1 MSSPQIIA
9 WKWLRSGDE
18 AFPALLAAVDAAAE
32 SIRLETYIFAN
43 DALGRRFRDALV
55 RARQRGVAVK
65 LLVDGVG
72 SMELPGDFWSPLTA
86 TGATVR
92 VFNPLALNRF
102 AIRDHRKILVCDERV
117 AFVGGFN
124 IATEYEGDGVTR
136 GWLDL
141 GLQLEGPLALAL
153 AEAFDEMFA
162 HAEFR
167 QKRSSRWRRGGRRHT
182 ALSASEQLLLG
193 GPGLGRNPIR
203 RRLHADLRSARVVQ
217 AMAAYFL
224 PPWSLRRDFG
234 RVARRG
240 GTLQFVLAGKS
251 DVAFSQLAAR
261 SLYQRLLQSGAEIY
275 EYGPQVLHAKLIIVE
290 DAVYV
295 GSANLDARSLGINY
309 ELMLRLTHPP
319 LVAEAREIFGAAQAL
334 GRRIELAEWKRG
346 RSFWTRLRERWA
358 YFILA
363 RVDPH
368 VAQRQW
374 RALPD

>member
-1 MSSPQIIA
+1 MSQPQIIA
-9 WKWLRSGDE
+9 WKWLRCGDE
-18 AFPALLAAVDAAAE
+18 AFPALLDALDAAAQT
-32 SIRLETYIFAN
+32 IRLETYIFAN
-43 DALGRRFRDALV
+43 DDLGRRFRAALV
-55 RARQRGVAVK
+55 RARQRGVAVQV
-65 LLVDGVG
+65 LVDAVG
-72 SMELPGDFWSPLTA
+72 SLELPGDFWSPLTTA
-86 TGATVR
+86 GAVVR
-92 VFNPLALNRF
+92 VFNPLALSRF
-102 AIRDHRKILVCDERV
+102 AIRDHRKLLVCDERV

-141 GLQLEGPLALAL
+141 GLRIEGPMVAALV
-153 AEAFDEMFA
+153 EAFDQMFA
-162 HAEFR
+162 HTEFR
-167 QKRSSRWRRGGRRHT
+167 HKRSSRWRRGARRHT

-203 RRLHADLRSARVVQ
+203 RALHRDLKSARSVQ

-240 GTLQFVLAGKS
+240 GTVQFVLAGKS
-251 DVAFSQLAAR
+251 DVAFAQFAGR
-261 SLYQRLLQSGAEIY
+261 SLYQRLLKSGAEIF
-275 EYGPQVLHAKLIIVE
+275 EYSPQVLHAKLILV
-290 DAVYV
+290 DAAVYV
-295 GSANLDARSLGINY
+295 GSANLDPRSLGINY

-319 LVAEAREIFGAAQAL
+319 LVAEAREIFGAAQAQ
-334 GRRIELAEWKRG
+334 GRRIEFAEWKRA

>member
-1 MSSPQIIA
+1 MSLPQIIA

-18 AFPALLAAVDAAAE
+18 AFPALLAALDAAGE
-32 SIRLETYIFAN
+32 TIRLEIYIFAN

-55 RARQRGVAVK
+55 RARQRGVAVSV
-65 LLVDGVG
+65 LVDAVG
-72 SMELPGDFWSPLTA
+72 SMGLPGDFWSPLTA
-86 TGATVR
+86 AGAAVR

-102 AIRDHRKILVCDERV
+102 AIRDHRKLLVCDERV

-124 IATEYEGDGVTR
+124 LATEYEGDGVTR

-141 GLQLEGPLALAL
+141 GLRIEGPLAVKL

-162 HAEFR
+162 RANFR
-167 QKRSSRWRRGGRRHT
+167 HKRPLRWRRGARRHT
-182 ALSASEQLLLG
+182 LVSASEQLLLG

-203 RRLHADLRSARVVQ
+203 RALHTDFASARAVQ

-240 GTLQFVLAGKS
+240 GTVQFVLAGKS
-251 DVAFSQLAAR
+251 DVALSQLAAR
-261 SLYQRLLQSGAEIY
+261 SLYQRLLKSGAEIY
-275 EYGPQVLHAKLIIVE
+275 EYTPQVLHAKLIVVD

-295 GSANLDARSLGINY
+295 GSANLDPRSLGINY

-319 LVAEAREIFGAAQAL
+319 LVAEARAIFSAAQAQ
-334 GRRIELAEWKRG
+334 GRRIEFAEWKRT

>member
-9 WKWLRSGDE
+9 WKWLRSGEE
-18 AFPALLAAVDAAAE
+18 AFPALLAALDAAGE
-32 SIRLETYIFAN
+32 TIRLETYIFAN

-55 RARQRGVAVK
+55 RARQRGVTVSV
-65 LLVDGVG
+65 LVDAVG

-86 TGATVR
+86 AGAAVR

-102 AIRDHRKILVCDERV
+102 AIRDHRKMLVCDERV

-124 IATEYEGDGVTR
+124 LATEYEGDGVTR
-136 GWLDL
+136 GWRDL
-141 GLQLEGPLALAL
+141 GLRIEGPLAVAL
-153 AEAFDEMFA
+153 AGAFDEMFA
-162 HAEFR
+162 RADFR
-167 QKRSSRWRRGGRRHT
+167 HKRTLRWRRGVRRHT
-182 ALSASEQLLLG
+182 VISASEQLLLG

-203 RRLHADLRSARVVQ
+203 RALHTDLASARAVQ

-224 PPWSLRRDFG
+224 PPRSLRRDFA

-240 GTLQFVLAGKS
+240 GTVQFVLAGKS
-251 DVAFSQLAAR
+251 DVALAQLAAR
-261 SLYQRLLQSGAEIY
+261 SLYQRLLKSGAEIY
-275 EYGPQVLHAKLIIVE
+275 EYVPQVLHAKLILVD

-295 GSANLDARSLGINY
+295 GSANLDPRSLRINY

-319 LVAEAREIFGAAQAL
+319 LVAEARAIFSAAQAQ
-334 GRRIELAEWKRG
+334 GRRIEFAEWKRA
-346 RSFWTRLRERWA
+346 RSFWTRLRERLA
-358 YFILA
+358 YFVLA

>member
-1 MSSPQIIA
+1 MSLPQIIA

-18 AFPALLAAVDAAAE
+18 AFPALLDALAAAAE
-32 SIRLETYIFAN
+32 TIRLETYIFAN
-43 DALGRRFRDALV
+43 DTLGRRFRDALV
-55 RARQRGVAVK
+55 RARQRGVAVSV
-65 LLVDGVG
+65 LVDAVG
-72 SMELPGDFWSPLTA
+72 SMEMPGDFWSPLTMA
-86 TGATVR
+86 GAVVR

-102 AIRDHRKILVCDERV
+102 AIRDHRKLLVCDERI

-124 IATEYEGDGVTR
+124 IATDYEGDGVTR

-141 GLQLEGPLALAL
+141 GLRIEGPLAEAL

-167 QKRSSRWRRGGRRHT
+167 HKRSSRWRRGARRHT
-182 ALSASEQLLLG
+182 MLSASEQLLLG

-203 RRLHADLRSARVVQ
+203 RALHRDLKSARSVQ

-240 GTLQFVLAGKS
+240 GTVQFVLAGKS
-251 DVAFSQLAAR
+251 DVALAQFAGR
-261 SLYQRLLQSGAEIY
+261 SLYQRLLKSGADIY
-275 EYGPQVLHAKLIIVE
+275 EYSPQVLHAKLILVD

-295 GSANLDARSLGINY
+295 GSANLDPRSLGINY

-319 LVAEAREIFGAAQAL
+319 LVAEAREIFGVAQAQ
-334 GRRIELAEWKRG
+334 GRRIEFAEWKRA

>member
-1 MSSPQIIA
+1 MSSSQIIA
-9 WKWLRSGDE
+9 WKWLRSGEE
-18 AFPALLAAVDAAAE
+18 AFPALLAALDAAGE
-32 SIRLETYIFAN
+32 TIRLETYIFAN

-55 RARQRGVAVK
+55 RARQRGVTVSV
-65 LLVDGVG
+65 LVDAVG

-86 TGATVR
+86 AGAAVR

-102 AIRDHRKILVCDERV
+102 AIRDHRKMLVCDERV

-124 IATEYEGDGVTR
+124 LATEYEGDGVTR
-136 GWLDL
+136 GWRDL
-141 GLQLEGPLALAL
+141 GLRIEGPLAVAL
-153 AEAFDEMFA
+153 AGAFDEMFA
-162 HAEFR
+162 RADFR
-167 QKRSSRWRRGGRRHT
+167 HKRTLRWRRGVRRHT
-182 ALSASEQLLLG
+182 VISASEQLLLG

-203 RRLHADLRSARVVQ
+203 RALHTDLASARAVQ

-224 PPWSLRRDFG
+224 PPRSLRRDFA

-240 GTLQFVLAGKS
+240 GTVQFVLAGKS
-251 DVAFSQLAAR
+251 DVALAQLAAR
-261 SLYQRLLQSGAEIY
+261 SLYQRLLKSGAEIY
-275 EYGPQVLHAKLIIVE
+275 EYVPQVLHAKLILVD

-295 GSANLDARSLGINY
+295 GSANLDPRSLRINY

-319 LVAEAREIFGAAQAL
+319 LVAEARAIFSAAQAQ
-334 GRRIELAEWKRG
+334 GRRIEFAEWKRA
-346 RSFWTRLRERWA
+346 RSFWTRLRERLA
-358 YFILA
+358 YFVLA